1 MCIVSHVPIDYR
13 AVGLKVGLEIH
24 VQLNTGRKLFCNC
37 PPVIRNDE
45 PHFRVTRRL
54 RPSMSELGEVDP
66 AAMWEFRKHRVFVY
80 EGYYDTTC
88 LVELDEEP
96 PHEPDPESLEVAL
109 AVAQMFNAKVFDE
122 IYVMRKIVI
131 DGSNTSGFQRT
142 MLVAH
147 DGLAKF
153 FDYKVPIQTIALEED
168 AARKIE
174 ERGDTVVYRLD
185 RLGIP
190 LIEISTG
197 ILTYSPQEIMEVAY
211 YIGHSIKMTGKAKRG
226 LGTVRQDVNVSIS
239 NGAKTEIKGVP
250 DLSLIPKVI
259 EYEVQRQLNLLA
271 IRDELRSRGVR
282 EDWFTEDFIDVTDI
296 FSGTK
301 SNILRRVIDTGGRVI
316 AIKVPGLRG
325 LLGKEVQPG
334 RRFGTELADRVRV
347 WTSLSGLIHSDELP
361 GYGIT
366 GEEVSRVSSRL
377 GVDSFILL
385 AGNNDRDL
393 ADAVK
398 VIIER
403 IKEAMYGVPEETR
416 AANPDG
422 TTKFMRPRPGAARMY
437 PETDLRPIRVTIE
450 MLEKARSLIPEPIE
464 SRVNRYISYGM
475 SRELAMQVIRS
486 PYYDLIDYLIE
497 EFKDKVSATLI
508 ANTLVNT
515 LRSLQRDGVDVSRI
529 NEEHL
534 RDLFNALSNGAI
546 TKEAI
551 PDVLRAWAEE
561 PSANINAIIGKLG
574 LSKMS
579 YGEVREVV
587 FKRARELG
595 IKDRDKLIKAL
606 IRDLRGRA
614 DPSDVIRAV
623 DEYLNTE
630 KSSQRSGL

>member
-1 MCIVSHVPIDYR
+1 VPIDYR

-197 ILTYSPQEIMEVAY
+197 ILTYSPQEVMEVAY

-325 LLGKEVQPG
+325 ILGKEVQPG

-398 VIIER
+398 VIIGR

-630 KSSQRSGL
+630 KSSQ

>member
-250 DLSLIPKVI
+250 DLGLIPKVI
-259 EYEVQRQLNLLA
+259 EYEVQRQLNLFA

-325 LLGKEVQPG
+325 ILGKEVQPG

-630 KSSQRSGL
+630 KSSQ

>member
-1 MCIVSHVPIDYR
+1 
-13 AVGLKVGLEIH
+13 
-24 VQLNTGRKLFCNC
+24 
-37 PPVIRNDE
+37 
-45 PHFRVTRRL
+45 
-54 RPSMSELGEVDP
+54 MSELGEVDP
-66 AAMWEFRKHRVFVY
+66 AAMWEFRKRRVFVY

-96 PHEPDPESLEVAL
+96 PHEPDPGSLEAAL
-109 AVAQMFNAKVFDE
+109 AIAQMFNAKVFDE
-122 IYVMRKIVI
+122 IYIMRKIVI

-197 ILTYSPQEIMEVAY
+197 ILTYSPQEVMEVAY

-301 SNILRRVIDTGGRVI
+301 SNILRRVIDAGGRVI
-316 AIKVPGLRG
+316 AIKVPGFRG

-393 ADAVK
+393 VDAVN

-450 MLEKARSLIPEPIE
+450 MLEKP
-464 SRVNRYISYGM
+464 G
-475 SRELAMQVIRS
+475 
-486 PYYDLIDYLIE
+486 
-497 EFKDKVSATLI
+497 
-508 ANTLVNT
+508 
-515 LRSLQRDGVDVSRI
+515 
-529 NEEHL
+529 H
-534 RDLFNALSNGAI
+534 
-546 TKEAI
+546 
-551 PDVLRAWAEE
+551 
-561 PSANINAIIGKLG
+561 
-574 LSKMS
+574 
-579 YGEVREVV
+579 
-587 FKRARELG
+587 
-595 IKDRDKLIKAL
+595 
-606 IRDLRGRA
+606 
-614 DPSDVIRAV
+614 
-623 DEYLNTE
+623 
-630 KSSQRSGL
+630 

>member
-66 AAMWEFRKHRVFVY
+66 AAMWEFRKRRVFVY

-250 DLSLIPKVI
+250 DLGLIPKVI

-316 AIKVPGLRG
+316 AIKAPGLRG
-325 LLGKEVQPG
+325 ILGKEVQPG

-366 GEEVSRVSSRL
+366 GEEVSRVFSRL

-630 KSSQRSGL
+630 KSSQ

>member
-1 MCIVSHVPIDYR
+1 VPIDYR

-250 DLSLIPKVI
+250 DLGLIPKVI

-325 LLGKEVQPG
+325 ILGKEVQPG

-630 KSSQRSGL
+630 KSSQ

>member
-1 MCIVSHVPIDYR
+1 MDYR

-45 PHFRVTRRL
+45 PHFRIVRRL

-66 AAMWEFRKHRVFVY
+66 AAMWEFRKHKVFIY

-96 PHEPDPESLEVAL
+96 PHEPDPEALEVAL

-122 IYVMRKIVI
+122 VYVMRKIVI

-142 MLVAH
+142 ILIAH

-174 ERGDTVVYRLD
+174 ERGDAVVYRLD

-190 LIEISTG
+190 LIEVSTG
-197 ILTYSPQEIMEVAY
+197 VLTYSPQEIMEIAY

-226 LGTVRQDVNVSIS
+226 LGTVRQDINVSIN

-282 EDWFTEDFIDVTDI
+282 EDWFVKDFVDVTDI
-296 FSGTK
+296 FSNTK
-301 SNILRRVIDTGGRVI
+301 SNVLRRVIDAGGRVV
-316 AIKVPGLRG
+316 AVKTPGLRG
-325 LLGKEVQPG
+325 ILGREVQPG
-334 RRFGTELADRVRV
+334 RRFGTELADRVRA

-366 GEEVSRVSSRL
+366 AEEVSKVSSRL

-385 AGNNDRDL
+385 AGNNDKDL
-393 ADAVK
+393 VDAVD
-398 VIIER
+398 VIINR
-403 IKEAMYGVPEETR
+403 IREALHGVPEETR
-416 AANPDG
+416 AA
-422 TTKFMRPRPGAARMY
+422 
-437 PETDLRPIRVTIE
+437 
-450 MLEKARSLIPEPIE
+450 
-464 SRVNRYISYGM
+464 
-475 SRELAMQVIRS
+475 
-486 PYYDLIDYLIE
+486 
-497 EFKDKVSATLI
+497 
-508 ANTLVNT
+508 
-515 LRSLQRDGVDVSRI
+515 
-529 NEEHL
+529 
-534 RDLFNALSNGAI
+534 
-546 TKEAI
+546 
-551 PDVLRAWAEE
+551 
-561 PSANINAIIGKLG
+561 
-574 LSKMS
+574 
-579 YGEVREVV
+579 
-587 FKRARELG
+587 
-595 IKDRDKLIKAL
+595 
-606 IRDLRGRA
+606 
-614 DPSDVIRAV
+614 
-623 DEYLNTE
+623 
-630 KSSQRSGL
+630 

>member
-1 MCIVSHVPIDYR
+1 MPIDYR

-37 PPVIRNDE
+37 LPVIRNDE

-54 RPSMSELGEVDP
+54 RPSMSELGEVDS

-250 DLSLIPKVI
+250 DLGLIPKVI

-325 LLGKEVQPG
+325 ILGKEVQPG

-630 KSSQRSGL
+630 KSSQ

>member
-1 MCIVSHVPIDYR
+1 MDYR

-37 PPVIRNDE
+37 PPVTRNDE

-250 DLSLIPKVI
+250 DLGLIPKVI

-325 LLGKEVQPG
+325 ILGKEVQPG

-630 KSSQRSGL
+630 KSSQ

>member
-1 MCIVSHVPIDYR
+1 
-13 AVGLKVGLEIH
+13 
-24 VQLNTGRKLFCNC
+24 
-37 PPVIRNDE
+37 
-45 PHFRVTRRL
+45 
-54 RPSMSELGEVDP
+54 MSELGEVDP

-250 DLSLIPKVI
+250 DLGLIPKVI

-325 LLGKEVQPG
+325 ILGKEVQPG

-551 PDVLRAWAEE
+551 SDVLRAWAEE

-630 KSSQRSGL
+630 KSSQ

>member
-630 KSSQRSGL
+630 KSSQ

>member
-1 MCIVSHVPIDYR
+1 MPIDYR

-250 DLSLIPKVI
+250 DLGLIPKVI

-325 LLGKEVQPG
+325 ILGKEVQPG

-630 KSSQRSGL
+630 KSSQ

>member
-37 PPVIRNDE
+37 PPVTRNDE

-534 RDLFNALSNGAI
+534 RDLFNALSNGTI

-630 KSSQRSGL
+630 KSSQ

>member
-197 ILTYSPQEIMEVAY
+197 ILTYNPQEIMEVAY

-325 LLGKEVQPG
+325 ILGKEVQPG

-398 VIIER
+398 VIIGR

-587 FKRARELG
+587 FKRARELD

-614 DPSDVIRAV
+614 DPNDVIRAV

-630 KSSQRSGL
+630 KSSQ

>member
-1 MCIVSHVPIDYR
+1 MDYR

-325 LLGKEVQPG
+325 ILGKEVQPG

-630 KSSQRSGL
+630 KSSQ

>member
-1 MCIVSHVPIDYR
+1 MPIDYR

-96 PHEPDPESLEVAL
+96 PHEPDPGSLEAAL
-109 AVAQMFNAKVFDE
+109 AIAQMFNAKVFDE
-122 IYVMRKIVI
+122 IYIMRKIVI

-197 ILTYSPQEIMEVAY
+197 ILTYSPQEVMEVAY

-301 SNILRRVIDTGGRVI
+301 SNILRRVIDAGGRVI

-325 LLGKEVQPG
+325 ILGKEVQPG

-393 ADAVK
+393 VDAVN

-551 PDVLRAWAEE
+551 PDVLRAWTEE

-587 FKRARELG
+587 FKRARELD

-614 DPSDVIRAV
+614 DPNDVIRAV

-630 KSSQRSGL
+630 KSSQ

>member
-1 MCIVSHVPIDYR
+1 MPVDYR

-37 PPVIRNDE
+37 PPVVRNDE
-45 PHFRVTRRL
+45 PHFRVVRRL

-66 AAMWEFRKHRVFVY
+66 AAVWEFRKHRTFIY

-96 PHEPDPESLEVAL
+96 PHDPDPESLEVAL
-109 AVAQMFNAKVFDE
+109 AVAMMFNAKIFDE
-122 IYVMRKIVI
+122 IYVMRKTVI

-142 MLVAH
+142 MLIAH

-226 LGTVRQDVNVSIS
+226 LGTVRQDVNVSIEG
-239 NGAKTEIKGVP
+239 GAKTEIKGVP

-271 IRDELRSRGVR
+271 IRDELIKRGVK
-282 EDWFTEDFIDVTDI
+282 EEWFVKDFVDVTDI
-296 FSGTK
+296 FSSTK
-301 SNILRRVIDTGGRVI
+301 SNLIRRVLDGGGKVI
-316 AIKVPGLRG
+316 AIKTPGLRG
-325 LLGKEVQPG
+325 ILGREVQPN

-366 GEEVSRVSSRL
+366 AEEISKVSSRL

-385 AGNNDRDL
+385 AGTNDKDL
-393 ADAVK
+393 NDAVDV
-398 VIIER
+398 VIDR
-403 IKEAMYGVPEETR
+403 IKEALHGVPEETR

-437 PETDLRPIRVTIE
+437 PETDLRPIRVTPE
-450 MLEKARSLIPEPIE
+450 MIEKAKLLIPEPIE
-464 SRVNRYISYGM
+464 SRVSRYVSYGM

-497 EFKDKVSATLI
+497 EFQGKVSATLI

-515 LRSLQRDGVDVSRI
+515 LKSLQRDGVDLSFI
-529 NEEHL
+529 TEEHL
-534 RDLFNALSNGAI
+534 KSLFNALAINMI
-546 TKEAI
+546 TKEAV
-551 PDVLRAWAEE
+551 PDIIKAWSKE
-561 PSANINAIIGKLG
+561 PNKDINIVIKELG
-574 LSKMS
+574 LLRMS
-579 YGEVREVV
+579 YEEVKKVV
-587 FKRARELG
+587 FERAKELN
-595 IKDRDKLIKAL
+595 IKDKDKLLKVL
-606 IRDLRGRA
+606 MKDLRGKA
-614 DPSDVIRAV
+614 DPNDILRAI
-623 DEYLNTE
+623 DEYL
-630 KSSQRSGL
+630 KG

>member
-1 MCIVSHVPIDYR
+1 MPVDYR

-37 PPVIRNDE
+37 PPVVRNDE
-45 PHFRVTRRL
+45 PHFRVVRRL

-66 AAMWEFRKHRVFVY
+66 AAVWEFRKHRTFIY

-96 PHEPDPESLEVAL
+96 PHDPDPESLEVAL
-109 AVAQMFNAKVFDE
+109 AVAMMFNAKIFDE
-122 IYVMRKIVI
+122 IYVMRKTVI

-142 MLVAH
+142 MLIAH

-197 ILTYSPQEIMEVAY
+197 ILTYGPQEVMEVAY

-226 LGTVRQDVNVSIS
+226 LGTVRQDVNVSIEG
-239 NGAKTEIKGVP
+239 GAKTEIKGVP

-271 IRDELRSRGVR
+271 IRDELIKRGVK
-282 EDWFTEDFIDVTDI
+282 EEWFVKDFVDVTDI
-296 FSGTK
+296 FSSTK
-301 SNILRRVIDTGGRVI
+301 SNLIRRVLDGGGKVI
-316 AIKVPGLRG
+316 AIKTPGLRG
-325 LLGKEVQPG
+325 ILGREVQPN

-366 GEEVSRVSSRL
+366 AEEVSKVSSRL

-385 AGNNDRDL
+385 AGTNDKDL
-393 ADAVK
+393 NDAVD
-398 VIIER
+398 VIIDR
-403 IKEAMYGVPEETR
+403 IKEALHGVPEETR

-437 PETDLRPIRVTIE
+437 PETDLRPIRVTPE
-450 MLEKARSLIPEPIE
+450 MVEKAKLLIPEPIE
-464 SRVNRYISYGM
+464 SRVSRYVSYGM

-497 EFKDKVSATLI
+497 EFQGKVSATLI

-515 LRSLQRDGVDVSRI
+515 LKSLQRDGVDVSFI
-529 NEEHL
+529 TEEHL
-534 RDLFNALSNGAI
+534 KSLFNALAINMI
-546 TKEAI
+546 TKEAVPEI
-551 PDVLRAWAEE
+551 IKAWSKEPDKD
-561 PSANINAIIGKLG
+561 INLVIKELG
-574 LSKMS
+574 LSRMS
-579 YGEVREVV
+579 YEEVKKVV
-587 FKRARELG
+587 FERAKELN
-595 IKDRDKLIKAL
+595 IKDRDKLLKILMK
-606 IRDLRGRA
+606 DLRGKA
-614 DPSDVIRAV
+614 DPNDILRAI
-623 DEYLNTE
+623 DEYL
-630 KSSQRSGL
+630 KG

>member
-1 MCIVSHVPIDYR
+1 
-13 AVGLKVGLEIH
+13 
-24 VQLNTGRKLFCNC
+24 
-37 PPVIRNDE
+37 
-45 PHFRVTRRL
+45 
-54 RPSMSELGEVDP
+54 
-66 AAMWEFRKHRVFVY
+66 
-80 EGYYDTTC
+80 
-88 LVELDEEP
+88 
-96 PHEPDPESLEVAL
+96 
-109 AVAQMFNAKVFDE
+109 
-122 IYVMRKIVI
+122 
-131 DGSNTSGFQRT
+131 
-142 MLVAH
+142 
-147 DGLAKF
+147 
-153 FDYKVPIQTIALEED
+153 LEED

-325 LLGKEVQPG
+325 ILGKEVQPG

-534 RDLFNALSNGAI
+534 RDLFNALSNGTI

-630 KSSQRSGL
+630 KSSQ

>member
-174 ERGDTVVYRLD
+174 ERGDTVIYRLD

-250 DLSLIPKVI
+250 DLGLIPKVI

-325 LLGKEVQPG
+325 ILGKEVQPG

-630 KSSQRSGL
+630 KSSQ

>member
-1 MCIVSHVPIDYR
+1 VPIDYR

-37 PPVIRNDE
+37 LPVIRNDE

-54 RPSMSELGEVDP
+54 RPSMSELGEVDS

-250 DLSLIPKVI
+250 DLGLIPKVI

-325 LLGKEVQPG
+325 ILGKEVQPG

-630 KSSQRSGL
+630 KSSQ

>member
-96 PHEPDPESLEVAL
+96 PHEPDPGSLEVAL

-301 SNILRRVIDTGGRVI
+301 SNILRRVIDAGGRVI

-325 LLGKEVQPG
+325 ILGKEVQPG

-551 PDVLRAWAEE
+551 PDVLRAWTEE

-587 FKRARELG
+587 FKRARELD

-614 DPSDVIRAV
+614 DPNDVIRAV

-630 KSSQRSGL
+630 KSSQ

>member
-282 EDWFTEDFIDVTDI
+282 EDWFTEDFIDVTDT

-325 LLGKEVQPG
+325 ILGKEVQPG

-630 KSSQRSGL
+630 KSSQ

>member
-325 LLGKEVQPG
+325 ILGKEVQPG

-630 KSSQRSGL
+630 KSSQ

>member
-1 MCIVSHVPIDYR
+1 VPIDYR

-250 DLSLIPKVI
+250 DLGLIPKVI

-325 LLGKEVQPG
+325 ILGKEVQPG

-393 ADAVK
+393 VDAVK

-630 KSSQRSGL
+630 KSSQ

>member
-1 MCIVSHVPIDYR
+1 MPIDYR

-174 ERGDTVVYRLD
+174 ERGDTVIYRLD

-250 DLSLIPKVI
+250 DLGLIPKVI

-325 LLGKEVQPG
+325 ILGKEVQPG

-630 KSSQRSGL
+630 KSSQ

>member
-1 MCIVSHVPIDYR
+1 VPIDYR

-66 AAMWEFRKHRVFVY
+66 AAMWEFRKRRVFVY

-96 PHEPDPESLEVAL
+96 PHEPDPGSLEAAL
-109 AVAQMFNAKVFDE
+109 AIAQMFNAKVFDE
-122 IYVMRKIVI
+122 IYIMRKIVI

-197 ILTYSPQEIMEVAY
+197 ILTYSPQEVMEVAY

-271 IRDELRSRGVR
+271 IRDKLRSRGVR

-551 PDVLRAWAEE
+551 PDVLRAWTEE

-587 FKRARELG
+587 FKRARELD

-614 DPSDVIRAV
+614 DPNDVIRAV

-630 KSSQRSGL
+630 KSSQ

>member
-1 MCIVSHVPIDYR
+1 VPIDYR

-96 PHEPDPESLEVAL
+96 PHEPDPGSLEAAL
-109 AVAQMFNAKVFDE
+109 AIAQMFNAKVFDE
-122 IYVMRKIVI
+122 IYIMRKIVI

-197 ILTYSPQEIMEVAY
+197 ILTYSPQEVMEVAY

-325 LLGKEVQPG
+325 ILGKEVQPG

-551 PDVLRAWAEE
+551 PDVLRAWTEE

-587 FKRARELG
+587 FKRARELD

-630 KSSQRSGL
+630 KSSQ

>member
-1 MCIVSHVPIDYR
+1 VPIDYR

-325 LLGKEVQPG
+325 ILGKEVQPG

-398 VIIER
+398 VIIGR

-630 KSSQRSGL
+630 KSSQ

>member
-1 MCIVSHVPIDYR
+1 MDYR

-96 PHEPDPESLEVAL
+96 PHEPDPGSLEAVL
-109 AVAQMFNAKVFDE
+109 AIAQMFNAKVFDE
-122 IYVMRKIVI
+122 IYIMRKIVI

-197 ILTYSPQEIMEVAY
+197 ILTYSPQEVMEVAY

-301 SNILRRVIDTGGRVI
+301 SNILRRVIDAGGRVI

-325 LLGKEVQPG
+325 ILGKEVQPG

-393 ADAVK
+393 VDAVN

-551 PDVLRAWAEE
+551 PDVLRAWTEE

-587 FKRARELG
+587 FKRARELD

-630 KSSQRSGL
+630 KSSQ

>member
-66 AAMWEFRKHRVFVY
+66 AAMWEFRKRRVFVY

-197 ILTYSPQEIMEVAY
+197 ILTYNPQEIMEVAY

-325 LLGKEVQPG
+325 ILGKEVQPG

-614 DPSDVIRAV
+614 DPNDVIRAV

-630 KSSQRSGL
+630 KSSQ

>member
-1 MCIVSHVPIDYR
+1 MPIDYR
-13 AVGLKVGLEIH
+13 AIGLKVGLEIH

-250 DLSLIPKVI
+250 DLGLIPKVI
-259 EYEVQRQLNLLA
+259 DYEVQRQLNLLA

-325 LLGKEVQPG
+325 ILGKEVQPG

-630 KSSQRSGL
+630 KSSQ

>member
-37 PPVIRNDE
+37 PPVTRNDE

-250 DLSLIPKVI
+250 DLGLIPKVI

-282 EDWFTEDFIDVTDI
+282 EDWFTEDFIDVTDT

-325 LLGKEVQPG
+325 ILGKEVQPG

-534 RDLFNALSNGAI
+534 RDLFNALSNGTI

-630 KSSQRSGL
+630 KSSQ

>member
-1 MCIVSHVPIDYR
+1 MPVDYR

-37 PPVIRNDE
+37 PPVVRNDE
-45 PHFRVTRRL
+45 PHFRVVRRL

-66 AAMWEFRKHRVFVY
+66 AAVWEFRKHRTFIY

-96 PHEPDPESLEVAL
+96 PHDPDPESLEVAL
-109 AVAQMFNAKVFDE
+109 AVAMMFNAKIFDE
-122 IYVMRKIVI
+122 IYVMRKTVI

-142 MLVAH
+142 MLIAH

-226 LGTVRQDVNVSIS
+226 LGTVRQDVNVSIEG
-239 NGAKTEIKGVP
+239 GAKTEIKGVP

-271 IRDELRSRGVR
+271 IRDELIKRGVK
-282 EDWFTEDFIDVTDI
+282 EEWFVKDFVDVTDI
-296 FSGTK
+296 FSSTK
-301 SNILRRVIDTGGRVI
+301 SNLIRRVLDGGGKVI
-316 AIKVPGLRG
+316 AIKTPGLRG
-325 LLGKEVQPG
+325 ILGREVQPN

-366 GEEVSRVSSRL
+366 AEEVSKVSSRL

-385 AGNNDRDL
+385 AGTNDKDL
-393 ADAVK
+393 NDAVDV
-398 VIIER
+398 VIDR
-403 IKEAMYGVPEETR
+403 IKEALHGVPEETR

-437 PETDLRPIRVTIE
+437 PETDLRPIRVTPE
-450 MLEKARSLIPEPIE
+450 MIEKAKLLIPEPIE
-464 SRVNRYISYGM
+464 SRVSRYVSYGM

-497 EFKDKVSATLI
+497 EFQGKVSATLI

-515 LRSLQRDGVDVSRI
+515 LKSLQRDGVDLSFI
-529 NEEHL
+529 TEEHL
-534 RDLFNALSNGAI
+534 KSLFNALAINMI
-546 TKEAI
+546 TKEAV
-551 PDVLRAWAEE
+551 PDIIKAWSKE
-561 PSANINAIIGKLG
+561 PNKDINIVIKELG
-574 LSKMS
+574 LLRMS
-579 YGEVREVV
+579 YEEVKKVV
-587 FKRARELG
+587 FEMAKELN
-595 IKDRDKLIKAL
+595 IKDKDKLLKVL
-606 IRDLRGRA
+606 MKDLRGKA
-614 DPSDVIRAV
+614 DPNDILRAI
-623 DEYLNTE
+623 DEYL
-630 KSSQRSGL
+630 KG

>member
-96 PHEPDPESLEVAL
+96 PHEPDPGSLEAAL
-109 AVAQMFNAKVFDE
+109 AIAQMFNAKVFDE
-122 IYVMRKIVI
+122 IYIMRKIVI

-197 ILTYSPQEIMEVAY
+197 ILTYSPQEVMEVAY

-301 SNILRRVIDTGGRVI
+301 SNILRRVIDAGGRVI

-325 LLGKEVQPG
+325 ILGKEVQPG

-393 ADAVK
+393 VDAVN

-587 FKRARELG
+587 FKRARELD

-614 DPSDVIRAV
+614 DPNDVIRAV

-630 KSSQRSGL
+630 KSSQ

>member
-1 MCIVSHVPIDYR
+1 VPIDYR

-316 AIKVPGLRG
+316 AIKIPGLRG
-325 LLGKEVQPG
+325 ILGKEVQPG

-630 KSSQRSGL
+630 KSSQ